1 MTQSAQLASLAFDNS
16 RSRQEDL
23 SHAVARIER
32 LGKHLFGVSACIVYL
47 HVADDSGAS
56 LATSAHA
63 FCAQLELTD
72 DLQVVPEKS
81 SPFQAALGK
90 IDNLD
95 VRFYALQPVR
105 NRDGQI
111 VGRIGLIHERP
122 RMFTEG
128 DKHCLLDLV
137 AVLERELHSHAY
149 MSSALPAVK

>member
-1 MTQSAQLASLAFDNS
+1 MALSAQLASPAFDSS

-23 SHAVARIER
+23 THAVERIER

-47 HVADDSGAS
+47 HAADDSSAS

-63 FCAQLELTD
+63 FCAQLDLTD

-128 DKHCLLDLV
+128 DKTCLHDLV
-137 AVLERELHSHAY
+137 AVLERELHTHANV
-149 MSSALPAVK
+149 SFALSTAK

>member
-1 MTQSAQLASLAFDNS
+1 MALSAQLASPAFDSS

-47 HVADDSGAS
+47 HVADDDPAS
-56 LATSAHA
+56 SFDTAAHA
-63 FCAQLELTD
+63 FCAQLDLTD

-128 DKHCLLDLV
+128 DKHCLHDLV
-137 AVLERELHSHAY
+137 AVLERELHAH
-149 MSSALPAVK
+149 MSSASPAAK